1 MRKDEAIDLYGRKVR
16 VKVVGCYN
24 DRTILCD
31 PYYLF
36 YDEAEV
42 YHVENRE
49 TRKIVFTFSCNSWT
63 KASEIAMLELHK
75 RNGEDK

>member
-1 MRKDEAIDLYGRKVR
+1 MNKHERIKRINTDVISRREL
-16 VKVVGCYN
+16 VKYA
-24 DRTILCD
+24 
-31 PYYLF
+31 
-36 YDEAEV
+36 DEAEV

-63 KASEIAMLELHK
+63 KASEIAMLKLYK